1 MRLKKLTVHN
11 YKSLR
16 YVTFCPTPLTAIVG
30 PNGSGKT
37 NFSDAMDFLSD
48 VYTHGLELAV
58 VRKGG
63 FENIAFRKMRRT
75 KAAIEFEVTLE
86 MQGSE
91 IRRGTV
97 TRRHPS
103 LHSSTFR
110 LVHTF
115 SINTSGAGIRAEF
128 KVLSEAFSVSL
139 RSRDA
144 TSVEE
149 FREIVR
155 VSAGSD
161 RKLVVK
167 AHEDSP
173 IADEVL
179 RYTDS
184 HVDLFGDRNPITA
197 QDLFVISLPLRNA
210 FFTSVVQAIS
220 RFEIYQISPRLSRTS
235 GVPTPNPKLS
245 RAGENLPALV
255 DWIQRR
261 YPDEWDLVMNGMRD
275 VLPGLLDITVDYLH
289 NKTLGLFFH
298 EEGASRA
305 WAIEDVSDG
314 TVQTLALLVAT
325 VDPRTTL
332 LLIEEPENSVHPWI
346 IRVLVDRLRKMSKK
360 KDVVVT
366 SHSPVLV
373 DLIEPHELW
382 ITSRA
387 HGETHMQRLVDLE
400 PGISESWESGKFRLS
415 EFLDAGFVPQAVPG
429 GNE

>member
-1 MRLKKLTVHN
+1 VRLKKITVHN

-37 NFSDAMDFLSD
+37 NFSDAVDFLSD

-75 KAAIEFEVTLE
+75 KSAIEFEVTLE
-86 MQGSE
+86 LLGSE
-91 IRRGTV
+91 LRRTTL
-97 TRRHPS
+97 TRRHAPF
-103 LHSSTFR
+103 LSSTFR
-110 LVHTF
+110 LVHRF
-115 SINTSGAGIRAEF
+115 AIRTSGAAIRADF
-128 KVLSEAFSVSL
+128 KVL
-139 RSRDA
+139 D
-144 TSVEE
+144 EE
-149 FREIVR
+149 FLVSMRTDQQSADEEFKDIVR
-155 VSAGSD
+155 VSVGSD
-161 RKLVVK
+161 RKLVIEAFEK
-167 AHEDSP
+167 SP
-173 IADEVL
+173 VADEVL
-179 RYTDS
+179 RYARTYSDI
-184 HVDLFGDRNPITA
+184 FEDRGLTTA
-197 QDLFVISLPLRNA
+197 QELFVIALPLRNA
-210 FFTSVVQAIS
+210 FFSAFVSAIG
-220 RFEIYQISPRLSRTS
+220 RFEVYQISPRLSRTS

-255 DWIQRR
+255 DWIQRKH
-261 YPDEWDLVMNGMRD
+261 PAEWEVVMNGMRD
-275 VLPGLLDITVDYLH
+275 VLPGLVDISVDYLH

-298 EEGASRA
+298 EEGMGRP

-325 VDPRTTL
+325 ADPRTTL

-346 IRVLVDRLRKMSKK
+346 IRVIVERLQQMSGK
-360 KDVVVT
+360 KDVIVT

-373 DLIEPHELW
+373 NLIQPNELW
-382 ITSRA
+382 VTSRS

-400 PGISESWESGKFRLS
+400 PDIVGSWENGKIRLS

-429 GNE
+429 GA